1 MNICKNTLIVKRE
14 WSNRSSIVWFFDKNF
29 LSAVVGFDD
38 MNVVIITAFTLIAFA
53 ANSLL
58 CRMALGGHLI
68 DPVSFTTIR
77 LVSGALAL
85 ILIIRLS
92 GQSNQ
97 PQQKGSWGSGLALFA
112 YAAAFSLA
120 YLSLSTGMGA
130 LILFGSVQVTMIS
143 VALKSGEKLGPVQ
156 WVGLAAAI
164 SGFIYLVMPGIS
176 APDPLGA
183 LLMCIAG
190 IAWGVYSI
198 RGKGVSTPVVMTA
211 GNFARSAPMAII
223 ASAIAFSS
231 VHLDLF
237 GVLLALISGVIT
249 SGLGYVLW
257 YKALRSL
264 TTAQA
269 SAVQLMVPV
278 IAAFG
283 GVAFLSEQV
292 SLRLIFGSAL
302 ILGGVA
308 LAIIKVRQK
317 AENDLIK

>member
-1 MNICKNTLIVKRE
+1 
-14 WSNRSSIVWFFDKNF
+14 
-29 LSAVVGFDD
+29 
-38 MNVVIITAFTLIAFA
+38 MNVIITTAFTLVAFA

-58 CRMALGGHLI
+58 CRTALGGHLI

-92 GQSNQ
+92 VDSNQ
-97 PQQKGSWGSGLALFA
+97 PQQAKGSWGSGLALFA

-120 YLSLSTGMGA
+120 YVSLSTGMGA

-156 WVGLAAAI
+156 WMGLAAAI
-164 SGFIYLVMPGIS
+164 GGFIYLVMPGIS

-183 LLMCIAG
+183 LLMCISG
-190 IAWGVYSI
+190 IAWGVYSV

-223 ASAIAFSS
+223 ASTIAFSDA
-231 VHLDLF
+231 HLELF
-237 GVLLALISGVIT
+237 GVLLALVSGIIT

-257 YKALRSL
+257 YRALRSL
-264 TTAQA
+264 TTIQA
-269 SAVQLMVPV
+269 SAVQLTVPV

-283 GVAFLSEQV
+283 GVAFLGEQV
-292 SLRLIFGSAL
+292 SFRLLLGSAL

-308 LAIIKVRQK
+308 LAVIKVQQK
-317 AENDLIK
+317 SDKRE

>member
-1 MNICKNTLIVKRE
+1 
-14 WSNRSSIVWFFDKNF
+14 
-29 LSAVVGFDD
+29 
-38 MNVVIITAFTLIAFA
+38 MNVIITTAFTLVAFA

-58 CRMALGGHLI
+58 CRTALGGHLI

-92 GQSNQ
+92 VDSNQ
-97 PQQKGSWGSGLALFA
+97 PQQAKGSWGSGLALFA

-120 YLSLSTGMGA
+120 YVSLSTGMGA

-156 WVGLAAAI
+156 WMGLAAAI
-164 SGFIYLVMPGIS
+164 GGFIYLVMPGIS

-183 LLMCIAG
+183 LLMCISG

-198 RGKGVSTPVVMTA
+198 RGKGVSAPVVMTA
-211 GNFARSAPMAII
+211 GNFTRSAPMAII
-223 ASAIAFSS
+223 AAAIAFSS
-231 VHLDLF
+231 LHLKPF
-237 GVLLALISGVIT
+237 GVLLALVSGIIT
-249 SGLGYVLW
+249 SGWGYVLW

-264 TTAQA
+264 TTTQA

-292 SLRLIFGSAL
+292 SFRLILGSAL

-308 LAIIKVRQK
+308 LVVIKVQQK
-317 AENDLIK
+317 SE

>member
-1 MNICKNTLIVKRE
+1 
-14 WSNRSSIVWFFDKNF
+14 
-29 LSAVVGFDD
+29 
-38 MNVVIITAFTLIAFA
+38 MNVVIITAFTLVAFA

-58 CRMALGGHLI
+58 CRMALGGRLI

-92 GQSNQ
+92 GESNK
-97 PQQKGSWGSGLALFA
+97 PQQAKGSWGSGLALFA

-120 YLSLSTGMGA
+120 YVSLSTGMGA

-143 VALKSGEKLGPVQ
+143 FALKSGEKLGPVQ
-156 WVGLAAAI
+156 WIGLAAAI
-164 SGFIYLVMPGIS
+164 GGFIYLVMPGIS

-183 LLMCIAG
+183 LLMCISG

-211 GNFARSAPMAII
+211 GNFTRSAPMAII
-223 ASAIAFSS
+223 AGAIAFSS
-231 VHLDLF
+231 VHLELF
-237 GVLLALISGVIT
+237 GVLLALVSGVIT

-264 TTAQA
+264 TTTQA
-269 SAVQLMVPV
+269 SAVQLIVPV

-292 SLRLIFGSAL
+292 SMRLIAGSAL

-308 LAIIKVRQK
+308 LAIIKVQQK
-317 AENDLIK
+317 NANQMGVSTQRRV